1 MNTRTANFL
10 VIECPFSP
18 YMRIYRVQSERVHI
32 SVVNFII
39 LNAIAF
45 VYTLCCCDI
54 VRARA
59 DKFLRVPSDNDN
71 NKPYRLLIAI
81 NKKEKC
87 TLCLHYYSHQ
97 MALSCECL
105 FFFLAS
111 IYSLSLTRSS
121 EKVSYAEKT
130 RSRYCAL
137 LAHPNTY
144 MNIVQRN
151 NSCIIFI

>member
-1 MNTRTANFL
+1 MNTRKANFL

-18 YMRIYRVQSERVHI
+18 YMRIYRVQSDRVHI
-32 SVVNFII
+32 SLVDFII
-39 LNAIAF
+39 LNANAF

-59 DKFLRVPSDNDN
+59 DKFLRVPADNDN

-97 MALSCECL
+97 MALSYECL
-105 FFFLAS
+105 FFFFF
-111 IYSLSLTRSS
+111 
-121 EKVSYAEKT
+121 
-130 RSRYCAL
+130 CFDL
-137 LAHPNTY
+137 LAVIDAFFRKGLVRRADMLQILRLSRPPKHIY
-144 MNIVQRN
+144 ML
-151 NSCIIFI
+151 